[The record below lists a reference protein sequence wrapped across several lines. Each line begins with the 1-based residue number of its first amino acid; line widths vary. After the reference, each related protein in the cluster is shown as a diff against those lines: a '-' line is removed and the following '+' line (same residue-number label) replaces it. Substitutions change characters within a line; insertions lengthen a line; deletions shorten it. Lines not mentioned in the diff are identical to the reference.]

1 MTGPAPGVT
10 SCRHPGETGR
20 YDPAS
25 VVPSDIAAFDVDGTL
40 TRRDCVL
47 PFLVRV
53 VGRRSVARALAR
65 RPHVLVAAARDRDR
79 RDDVKALLA
88 GVLAGRP
95 AADVHAK
102 GRDFATEIVEQWIR
116 PDVVDRLRWHTD
128 AGHEVILVTASF
140 AAYAEPLGAR
150 LGASRVVA
158 TELEADGNGRLTGRL
173 AGANCRDEEKV
184 RRLSSIYGD
193 PPRLAWA
200 YGDSPDDAPMLRL
213 ARHPV
218 HVGAEPLVAVPS

>member
-1 MTGPAPGVT
+1 VTGLAPGVAG
-10 SCRHPGETGR
+10 CRHPGEAGR

-25 VVPSDIAAFDVDGTL
+25 VVSSDIAAFDVDGTL

-53 VGRRSVARALAR
+53 AGRRSVARALAR
-65 RPHVLVAAARDRDR
+65 RPHLLVAAARDRGR

-88 GVLAGRP
+88 GVLAGQ
-95 AADVHAK
+95 AVADVHEK
-102 GRDFATEIVEQWIR
+102 GRDFATEIVEQWMR
-116 PDVVDRLRWHTD
+116 PDVVDRLRWHSE
-128 AGHEVILVTASF
+128 AGHDVVLVTASL
-140 AAYAEPLGAR
+140 AAYAEPLGAH

-158 TELEADGNGRLTGRL
+158 TELEADGDGRLTGRL
-173 AGANCRDEEKV
+173 AGANCRGQEKV
-184 RRLSSIYGD
+184 RRLASIYGD

>member
-1 MTGPAPGVT
+1 MTGLAPGVT
-10 SCRHPGETGR
+10 GCRHPGEAGR

-25 VVPSDIAAFDVDGTL
+25 VVSSDIAAFDVDGTL

-53 VGRRSVARALAR
+53 AGRRSVARALAR
-65 RPHVLVAAARDRDR
+65 RPHLLVAAARDRSR

-95 AADVHAK
+95 VADVHEK
-102 GRDFATEIVEQWIR
+102 GRDFATEIVEQWMR
-116 PDVVDRLRWHTD
+116 PDVVDRLRWHSE
-128 AGHEVILVTASF
+128 AGHDVVLVTASL
-140 AAYAEPLGAR
+140 AAYAEPLGAH

-158 TELEADGNGRLTGRL
+158 TELEADGDGRLTGRL
-173 AGANCRDEEKV
+173 AGANCRGQEKV
-184 RRLSSIYGD
+184 RRLASIYGD